1 MNVKIL
7 KYQKKRLQGIYSG
20 NTKMSNVKSFS
31 LSKILTSY
39 YLIQLY
45 LLKRW
50 IHRCFFWNFQ
60 NAQSSYSKEKPGIA
74 ASLLSL
80 LLSLLREHLIITLS
94 QNDQR
99 LGIFLCSCLYLF
111 NFDTPFL
118 LERPKLY
125 ITHSS
130 TNCINF

>member
-1 MNVKIL
+1 MNKDSATPVPL
-7 KYQKKRLQGIYSG
+7 CSRPPQEFLACYGPG
-20 NTKMSNVKSFS
+20 

-94 QNDQR
+94 QNDQH
-99 LGIFLCSCLYLF
+99 LGLFLSSCLYLF